1 MLEEGD
7 EAIKSVS
14 ENDGTVIGHVRFQK
28 FKGDKEA

>member
-14 ENDGTVIGHVRFQK
+14 ENHGTVIGRARFRT
-28 FKGDKEA
+28 FKGNKEA